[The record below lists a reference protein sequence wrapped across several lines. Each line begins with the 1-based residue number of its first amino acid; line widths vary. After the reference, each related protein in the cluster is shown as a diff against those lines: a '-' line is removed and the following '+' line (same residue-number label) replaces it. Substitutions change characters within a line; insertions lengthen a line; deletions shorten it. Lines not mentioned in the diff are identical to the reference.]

1 MPKERTV
8 FLDGFFVHQKGCYS
22 HPWAMGH
29 LENCLFVGI

>member
-8 FLDGFFVHQKGCYS
+8 FLDGFFAHQKDFYS
-22 HPWAMGH
+22 QLWAMGH